1 MLHRWWKRACSI
13 LVGLSL
19 LLPLP
24 AQAHQ
29 PDRVNTP
36 FTWEHPAPFAPVL
49 HPATPESVGMRKTSL
64 DDVDAFIQ
72 QSIADR
78 VMPGA
83 VVLVARSGGVVKHTA
98 YGDAARYLDDKGT
111 VMEHPL
117 PMRPNT
123 IFDLAS
129 ISKIFTVV
137 AAMKLYEQ
145 GKFHLDDPVARYLPE
160 FAQNGKEKVTIR
172 QLMTHTSGF
181 RPGPLTPLYK
191 VPGSRE
197 DRLRYVLTHP
207 LDHEPGTTYVYS
219 DLNLITLGALVERL
233 SGERLDQFVRE
244 QITAPLGMKDTMYN
258 PPAELKDRIA
268 ATEYQPWTGRGLVWG
283 QVHDENAW
291 ALGGVAGHAG
301 VFSTARDLAVLGQ
314 MILNKG
320 AYGGKRILRPE
331 TVKLME
337 DNQNEAFPGQDHGL
351 GWELNQH
358 WYMDALASPRTMGHT
373 GYTGT
378 SLVVDRANGVIAI
391 LLTNRVHPT
400 RQTVSTNPV
409 RRQFARFVADAI
421 PVNLPG
427 KEEAW
432 FSGYGDNLDRLL
444 TSGKLDPSEQPHTLS
459 FSTWYRIQP
468 DLDKGVVEVS
478 ADGTNWTAIDSPISG
493 SGEWRRIT
501 LTLPAQTRY
510 VRFRYHTDTYGN
522 GRGWYVQNPVVTD
535 ENGKVIPL
543 EWSSDEWKLR
553 GY

>member
-1 MLHRWWKRACSI
+1 MRESPLH
-13 LVGLSL
+13 
-19 LLPLP
+19 
-24 AQAHQ
+24 
-29 PDRVNTP
+29 
-36 FTWEHPAPFAPVL
+36 
-49 HPATPESVGMRKTSL
+49 
-64 DDVDAFIQ
+64 DVDALIQ

-83 VVLVARSGGVVKHTA
+83 VVLVARSGGVVKQKA
-98 YGDAARYLDDKGT
+98 YGDAARYLDDRGT
-111 VMEHPL
+111 VMEHPV
-117 PMRPNT
+117 PMRPDT

-145 GKFHLDDPVARYLPE
+145 GKFRLDDPVAHYLPE

-181 RPGPLTPLYK
+181 RPDPITPLYK

-219 DLNLITLGALVERL
+219 DLNFITLGALVERL
-233 SGERLDQFVRE
+233 SGERLDRFVRE
-244 QITAPLGMKDTMYN
+244 QITEPLGMKDTMYN
-258 PPAELKDRIA
+258 PPASLKKRIA

-291 ALGGVAGHAG
+291 ALEGVAGHAG
-301 VFSTARDLAVLGQ
+301 VFSTAHDLAVFAQ
-314 MILNKG
+314 MILNEGK
-320 AYGGKRILRPE
+320 YRGKRILRSE

-337 DNQNEAFPGQDHGL
+337 TNQNGAFPGQDHGL

-358 WYMDALASPRTMGHT
+358 WYMDALASPQTMGHT

-409 RRQFARFVADAI
+409 RRQFARLVADAI
-421 PVNLPG
+421 PVDIPG
-427 KEEAW
+427 KDGAW
-432 FSGYGDNLDRLL
+432 FAGYGDNLDRSL
-444 TSGKLDPSEQPHTLS
+444 TSGQLNPSVGSRTLS
-459 FSTWYRIQP
+459 FFTWYRIQP
-468 DLDKGVVEVS
+468 DLDQGVVEVS
-478 ADGTNWTAIDSPISG
+478 ADGTHWTGIGSPMSG
-493 SGEWRRIT
+493 RGDWQRIR
-501 LTLPAQTRY
+501 LTMPAQTQY

-535 ENGKVIPL
+535 PDGKAIPV
-543 EWSSDEWKLR
+543 EWSSDGWEIR
-553 GY
+553 SY